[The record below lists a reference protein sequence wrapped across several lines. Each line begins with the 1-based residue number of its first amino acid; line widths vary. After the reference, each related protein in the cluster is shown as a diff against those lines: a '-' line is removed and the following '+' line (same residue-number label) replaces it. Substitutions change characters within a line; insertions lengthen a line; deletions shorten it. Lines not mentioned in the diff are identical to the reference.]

1 MATKENQIALHPAAD
16 AFLNELLTEVA
27 EENNKLKG
35 DVGRLQ
41 TACDFL
47 GSIEFRF
54 GSGSHRVISA
64 TIGQS
69 SISHNPIGLSCL
81 CVPVDSGPRRL
92 SDFGSGRLIMSGQ
105 SVGEFPG
112 AIDTITTVSDD
123 GVVYVRFIIST
134 HIVVEGE
141 LQGLSQE
148 DFLSFEDGSFE
159 DDLVISFMTTGE
171 GLQNPSN
178 IVFVPRMIFMI
189 VTNDLRETI
198 RVLGPLPRFESEYS
212 PEPLPVNPS
221 DFIEY
226 PPQSPYDKS
235 RLTIIASL
243 SDFADCQMVLLDE
256 NRVLKTLS
264 CRLSKIEERIGTV
277 KISNTVEETNFSLK
291 DGGPGNDVDGFP
303 VWQYSLRMSGASESI
318 ILANNLH
325 FLEIF
330 VSGICSDLKRME
342 IHVTMD
348 EDETKTKHFSATF
361 ENGAKLFGVFDT
373 TSAPGMDIDVFE
385 ELARG
390 YQYNEGWFP
399 PAFTVVLTHI
409 FFPLDSV
416 ENALNVLRVE
426 A

>member
-81 CVPVDSGPRRL
+81 CVPVDSATRRL
-92 SDFGSGRLIMSGQ
+92 SDFGTGRVFMSGQ
-105 SVGEFPG
+105 IVGKFPG
-112 AIDTITTVSDD
+112 NPDGIMTIGEDD
-123 GVVYVRFIIST
+123 GLHLKFIIAA

-141 LQGLSQE
+141 IRGLSQE
-148 DFLSFEDGSFE
+148 DLLRFEDGSFGE
-159 DDLVISFMTTGE
+159 NLILSFMRTGR
-171 GLQNPSN
+171 GLQNPN
-178 IVFVPRMIFMI
+178 DIVFVPMMMFMVI
-189 VTNDLRETI
+189 TDDVQETI
-198 RVLGPLPRFESEYS
+198 RVLGPIPTIERENST
-212 PEPLPVNPS
+212 EPLPVNPS
-221 DFIEY
+221 DFIEF
-226 PPQSPYDKS
+226 PPQSPSDES
-235 RLTIIASL
+235 RRTIIASL
-243 SDFADCQMVLLDE
+243 SGCTDWHMVLLDK
-256 NRVLKTLS
+256 NRDLKTLS
-264 CRLSKIEERIGTV
+264 YRLSKIEDRIRTV
-277 KISNTVEETNFSLK
+277 EISNTVEETNFSLK